1 MIIIIINEKRIICKW
16 RVIFIKTFEPEHNF
30 VVVFVVVI
38 GLIIGVFGING
49 ETTHEI
55 P

>member
-1 MIIIIINEKRIICKW
+1 MICKW
-16 RVIFIKTFEPEHNF
+16 RVIFVKTFEPEHNF
-30 VVVFVVVI
+30 VVVSVI